1 MRSWRSVYGSPGCD
15 SGFLGSELSQGMI
28 RMLLELI
35 CDVMQQNS
43 G

>member
-1 MRSWRSVYGSPGCD
+1 MWSWRSVYGSPGCD
-15 SGFLGSELSQGMI
+15 SGFTGSELSQGMI
-28 RMLLELI
+28 GVLLELI